1 MYTSHT
7 DEANQLKKGI
17 LVVDDDEDLLFA
29 YRLLLEKENT
39 KVYTTNDVDK
49 AQDIARREKI
59 HLAILDYMMPKL
71 RGDQLARRLIA
82 INPDIKIIFVSGYNE
97 VIEVAKKLEF
107 TIYGVFM
114 KPFDPNVMEKL
125 AESNDYADFILNS
138 AEMPPLNRYTTIVH
152 VMDPA
157 FF

>member
-1 MYTSHT
+1 MCTSHT

-125 AESNDYADFILNS
+125 AESNDYANFILNS

-152 VMDPA
+152 GMDPA